1 MADRITIEFEKL
13 SVTAELLDTPTADAF
28 KASLPIASEVN
39 RWGEEIYFS
48 TPVKAK
54 LEPDAREVVERGEI
68 GYWPP
73 GKAMAIFFGPTP
85 ASRGDECRAASA
97 VNVFA
102 RITGDLKRLS
112 SVPDGSKVTVR
123 ATEGAAKT

>member
-1 MADRITIEFEKL
+1 MAETITIEFEKF
-13 SVTAELLDTPTADAF
+13 SVTAEILDTPTAAALQ
-28 KASLPIASEVN
+28 ASLPITSEVN
-39 RWGEEIYFS
+39 RWGEEIYFT

-54 LEPDAREVVERGEI
+54 LEPGARDVVERGEI

-85 ASRGDECRAASA
+85 ASRGAECRAASA

-102 RITGDLKRLS
+102 RVTGDLKRLS
-112 SVPDGSKVTVR
+112 SVPDGSRVTVR
-123 ATEGAAKT
+123 LD